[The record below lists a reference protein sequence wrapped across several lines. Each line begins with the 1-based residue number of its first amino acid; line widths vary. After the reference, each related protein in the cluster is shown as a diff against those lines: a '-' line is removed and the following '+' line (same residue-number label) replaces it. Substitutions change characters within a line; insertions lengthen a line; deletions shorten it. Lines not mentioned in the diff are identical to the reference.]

1 MGTWRII
8 SVQIGPRHFV
18 RADFERSGREV
29 QEFRV
34 ILHTMAGPQDWLV
47 RYETHGGT
55 AHRHFRALD
64 TTTACMPGPKS
75 TPPSRAIND
84 LKANWR
90 AYDARYLAW
99 MK

>member
-1 MGTWRII
+1 MGTWRSI

-34 ILHTMAGPQDWLV
+34 ILHTMVGPQDWLG

-55 AHRHFRALD
+55 AHRHFRW
-64 TTTACMPGPKS
+64 CPGHHDRLHAWPKEHA
-75 TPPSRAIND
+75 AIQGHQ
-84 LKANWR
+84 
-90 AYDARYLAW
+90 
-99 MK
+99 